1 MNPVEVRKKKPQVW
15 INLCDN
21 RLKNPQ
27 TVSQRSR
34 FSPGDLV
41 RISIERGPFKKD
53 YLEGQSEEIFVAK
66 HAVGNSPT
74 VYKSQDQVGED
85 LFKGDPEGY

>member
-1 MNPVEVRKKKPQVW
+1 MNPVELRKKNPQVW

-53 YLEGQSEEIFVAK
+53 YLEG
-66 HAVGNSPT
+66 
-74 VYKSQDQVGED
+74 
-85 LFKGDPEGY
+85 